1 MSFESDYHQYIDE
14 VLLKAEEADADE
26 DEEEEDKYPEIWFI
40 FDGVGTYLGQVAQN
54 ATGNFHAQITKDDSN
69 EYFDE
74 MFTFLRPLG
83 SDGKELSHSV
93 AIIDVDKEEALDA
106 ITGAGFIAKKAT
118 DDDHE
123 EIIRELDK
131 LQTIKGGESKRYS
144 RAKEN

>member
-1 MSFESDYHQYIDE
+1 MADE
-14 VLLKAEEADADE
+14 LLIKAEEADAEDEEQDE
-26 DEEEEDKYPEIWFI
+26 DEYPEVWFI
-40 FDGVGTYLGQVAQN
+40 FDGMGTYLGQIAQN
-54 ATGNFHAQITKDDSN
+54 ATGNFHAQLTKDERN

-83 SDGKELSHSV
+83 SDAKELSYSAV
-93 AIIDVDKEEALDA
+93 IIDVDKEEALDA
-106 ITGAGFIAKKAT
+106 VTEAGFMARKAT

-144 RAKEN
+144 RAKQ

>member
-1 MSFESDYHQYIDE
+1 MSDE
-14 VLLKAEEADADE
+14 LLIKAEEADADE
-26 DEEEEDKYPEIWFI
+26 DEKEEDEYPEIWFI
-40 FDGVGTYLGQVAQN
+40 FDGVGTNLGQVAKN
-54 ATGNFHAQITKDDSN
+54 ATGNFHAQITKDERN

-74 MFTFLRPLG
+74 MFTFLSPLG
-83 SDGKELSHSV
+83 SKVIELSHSV

-118 DDDHE
+118 DDDHK

-144 RAKEN
+144 RAKK

>member
-1 MSFESDYHQYIDE
+1 MSDE

-26 DEEEEDKYPEIWFI
+26 DEEEEDEYPEIWFI
-40 FDGVGTYLGQVAQN
+40 FDGVGTYLGQVAKN
-54 ATGNFHAQITKDDSN
+54 ATGNFHAQITKDERN

-83 SDGKELSHSV
+83 SEGKELSHSAV
-93 AIIDVDKEEALDA
+93 VIDVDKEEALDA

-144 RAKEN
+144 RAKK

>member
-1 MSFESDYHQYIDE
+1 MADE
-14 VLLKAEEADADE
+14 VLLKAEEAEDDKDEKEE
-26 DEEEEDKYPEIWFI
+26 DEYPEIWFI
-40 FDGVGTYLGQVAQN
+40 FDGMGTYLGQIAQN
-54 ATGNFHAQITKDDSN
+54 ATGNFHAQITKDERN

-83 SDGKELSHSV
+83 SDAKELSYSAV
-93 AIIDVDKEEALDA
+93 IIDVDKEEALDA
-106 ITGAGFIAKKAT
+106 VTEAGFMARKAT

-144 RAKEN
+144 RAKQ

>member
-1 MSFESDYHQYIDE
+1 MSDE
-14 VLLKAEEADADE
+14 LLIKADEADADE
-26 DEEEEDKYPEIWFI
+26 DEKEEDEYPEIWFI
-40 FDGVGTYLGQVAQN
+40 FDGVGTYLGQVAKN
-54 ATGNFHAQITKDDSN
+54 ATGNFHAQITKDERN

-83 SDGKELSHSV
+83 SDGKELSHSAV
-93 AIIDVDKEEALDA
+93 IIDVDKEEALDA

-118 DDDHE
+118 DDDHK

-144 RAKEN
+144 RAKK

>member
-1 MSFESDYHQYIDE
+1 MSDE

-26 DEEEEDKYPEIWFI
+26 DEKEEDEYPEIWFI
-40 FDGVGTYLGQVAQN
+40 FDGVGTYLGQVAKN
-54 ATGNFHAQITKDDSN
+54 ATGNFHAQITKDERI

-83 SDGKELSHSV
+83 SDDKELSHSAV
-93 AIIDVDKEEALDA
+93 IIDVDKEEALDA

-118 DDDHE
+118 DDDHK
-123 EIIRELDK
+123 EIIPELDK

-144 RAKEN
+144 RAKK

>member
-1 MSFESDYHQYIDE
+1 MSDE

-26 DEEEEDKYPEIWFI
+26 DEKEEDEYPEIWFI
-40 FDGVGTYLGQVAQN
+40 FDGVGTYLGQVAKN
-54 ATGNFHAQITKDDSN
+54 ATGNFHVQITKDERN

-83 SDGKELSHSV
+83 SDGKELSHSAV
-93 AIIDVDKEEALDA
+93 IIDIDKEEALDA

-144 RAKEN
+144 RAKK

>member
-1 MSFESDYHQYIDE
+1 MADE
-14 VLLKAEEADADE
+14 VLLKAEEADDDKDE
-26 DEEEEDKYPEIWFI
+26 KEEDQYPEIWFI
-40 FDGVGTYLGQVAQN
+40 FDGMGTYLGQIAQN
-54 ATGNFHAQITKDDSN
+54 ATGNFHAQITKDERN

-83 SDGKELSHSV
+83 SDAKELSQSAV
-93 AIIDVDKEEALDA
+93 IIDVDKEEALDA
-106 ITGAGFIAKKAT
+106 VTEAGFMARKAT

-144 RAKEN
+144 RAKQ